1 VVYYP
6 KVKDEFWENVLNDV
20 EDDEN
25 SLGAR
30 GLVDSMPRM
39 LIESYEKL
47 KSLESKMGIQMR
59 MPYDWTVR
67 F

>member
-1 VVYYP
+1 
-6 KVKDEFWENVLNDV
+6 
-20 EDDEN
+20 
-25 SLGAR
+25 
-30 GLVDSMPRM
+30 M